1 MHSVVT
7 TKLLRHVILLLFLFY
22 VGMKLEN
29 LDSAIAFCIHWHFI
43 NGFVRFIYIVFSFKF
58 VPRVP
63 WEIHRNSI
71 VLLSVGGCSPTFV
84 SKYYMS

>member
-22 VGMKLEN
+22 IGMKLEN

-43 NGFVRFIYIVFSFKF
+43 NSFVRFIYVVFSFKF

-63 WEIHRNSI
+63 REIHRNSI
-71 VLLSVGGCSPTFV
+71 VLLCGWLLSYFCIQII
-84 SKYYMS
+84 